1 MGFMNISIAGS
12 DEASDFCSL
21 VSEKIRKECKKE
33 LKNKANDYNT
43 PGYINIALLLKS
55 LISEENEFY
64 FTYGEWSEI
73 WQSLEDKFKNNKY
86 NDCEELSEWVI
97 KMNKISIKMK

>member
-1 MGFMNISIAGS
+1 MDISIGGS

-21 VSEKIRKECKKE
+21 VCEKIRKECKKE
-33 LKNKANDYNT
+33 LKNKANEYNT

-55 LISEENEFY
+55 LISKENEFH
-64 FTYGEWSEI
+64 FTYGEWGEI
-73 WQSLEDKFKNNKY
+73 WQSLEDKFKNNQY

-97 KMNKISIKMK
+97 KMNGISKEQQ